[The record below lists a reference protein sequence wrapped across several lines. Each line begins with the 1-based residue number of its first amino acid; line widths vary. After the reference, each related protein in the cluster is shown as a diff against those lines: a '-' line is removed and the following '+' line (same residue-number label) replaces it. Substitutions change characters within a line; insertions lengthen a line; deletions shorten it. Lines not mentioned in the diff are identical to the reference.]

1 MCRPSA
7 DHPSLFI
14 NCLGMIAVLAQGS
27 VWKDWVKSVVI
38 GSHGDLGDPAFHPQE
53 AVMGFP
59 VIIES

>member
-1 MCRPSA
+1 MQALGRSSFAVHKLSRDDCRA
-7 DHPSLFI
+7 
-14 NCLGMIAVLAQGS
+14 GS